1 MDVQADPAELGEF
14 QCVAQEV
21 VQHLAQPA
29 RVAHHPVRHRGIE
42 PQFELQALVAGAQAV
57 QVAQIARH
65 LRNAEFHMLELDAAG
80 LDFAQVEQVV
90 DQAQQRLGAG
100 VGQFDIAPLLRQQ
113 GLGQQQPGHAQHAV
127 ERRAHLMAHG
137 VQELGLGPVGRL
149 GCFLCLFDFGIGAL
163 FFRDV
168 AKAPD
173 PPEQRPLQGHRTSV
187 AFEYPAVLEFEHV
200 ERLRRRL
207 VVQGPDATAVGL
219 RVLDLRDDE
228 VAPGL
233 ARAVPQAVGNLHH
246 PEQLPVVQQDLALPA
261 DHQDAVCR
269 RIESRAGDRRR
280 ARQLQLGQLADRDV
294 LVGAGRPQGAA
305 AGVAPG
311 HPALALDP
319 DHRPVIAPHLVLDV
333 VALSH
338 AFDGIAQSGR
348 DALMVSLGHP
358 FHQAVEVG
366 HRHLARAS
374 QQLRPVF

>member
-1 MDVQADPAELGEF
+1 MPVSNTGKSK
-14 QCVAQEV
+14 V

-29 RVAHHPVRHRGIE
+29 GVADHQRRHGGIE

-57 QVAQIARH
+57 QVAQVARQ
-65 LRNAEFHMLELDAAG
+65 LRDAEFNQLEFDVAG
-80 LDFAQVEQVV
+80 LDFSQVEQVV

-100 VGQFDIAPLLRQQ
+100 VGQFDIAPLLRRQ

-137 VQELGLGPVGRL
+137 VQELGLGPIGRL

-168 AKAPD
+168 AKTPD
-173 PPEQRPLQGHRTSV
+173 PPEQRTLQSHRTSV
-187 AFEYPAVLEFEHV
+187 AFEHPAVLEFEHV
-200 ERLRRRL
+200 ERLGRRL
-207 VVQGPDATAVGL
+207 VVQGQDATAVGL
-219 RVLDLRDDE
+219 RIRNLRDND

-233 ARAVPQAVGNLHH
+233 ACAVAQLVWNFHH
-246 PEQLPVVQQDLALPA
+246 PEQLLVVQQDLVLPA

-269 RIESRAGDRRR
+269 RIEGRAGDRRR

-333 VALSH
+333 VALGH
-338 AFDGIAQSGR
+338 ALDGIAQSGR
-348 DALMVSLGHP
+348 DALMVGLGHP

-366 HRHLARAS
+366 HHHLARAS